1 MVDLSNIVGASSSGT
16 SLTDDAVEVSHIQ
29 GATSIL
35 SSGTNS
41 HAIVAQGTASDSTV
55 GWAPLTDVCFLKDT
69 KILLNNSEYK
79 NIQDLSEN
87 DILKSSNIQN
97 LDNNNVDIEYLLNW
111 YTKDFKYQ
119 ESNTIV
125 KELYK
130 HSTEQYYII
139 NDELKITPEHL
150 LFVKKNDIY
159 EWYSA
164 KTIKIGYE
172 LLNSENKF
180 IKVESIEEVNKQ
192 ADVYNIKIEGT
203 MNYYADNYLVHGSS
217 KCDECSINSD

>member
-16 SLTDDAVEVSHIQ
+16 SLTDDSVKVSHIQ
-29 GATSIL
+29 GATSVL

-41 HAIVAQGTASDSTV
+41 YAIVAQGTSADSAV

-69 KILLNNSEYK
+69 KIILNNSEYK
-79 NIQDLSEN
+79 KIQDLSED
-87 DILKSSNIQN
+87 DILKSSNIQD

-111 YTKDFKYQ
+111 YTKDFKN
-119 ESNTIV
+119 ESSNTIV

-139 NDELKITPEHL
+139 NNELKITPEHL

-164 KTIKIGYE
+164 KNIEIGYE
-172 LLNSENKF
+172 LLDSENKF
-180 IKVESIEEVNKQ
+180 IKVELIEKVNKR

-217 KCDECSINSD
+217 KCDECSIDNE

>member
-1 MVDLSNIVGASSSGT
+1 MVLANQVQGSSGGT
-16 SLTDDAVEVSHIQ
+16 SLTDDSVNGNHIAD
-29 GATSIL
+29 GAI
-35 SSGTNS
+35 NAD
-41 HAIVAQGTASDSTV
+41 HIDDS
-55 GWAPLTDVCFLKDT
+55 AKTDICFLKDT

-79 NIQDLSEN
+79 KIQDLSEN
-87 DILKSSNIQN
+87 DILKSSNIQD

-111 YTKDFKYQ
+111 YTKDFKN
-119 ESNTIV
+119 ETSNTKV

-139 NDELKITPEHL
+139 NNELKITPEHL

-164 KTIKIGYE
+164 KNIKIGYE
-172 LLNSENKF
+172 LLDSENKF
-180 IKVESIEEVNKQ
+180 IKVEIIEKVNKQ

>member
-16 SLTDDAVEVSHIQ
+16 SLTDGSVKSEHVADGAINADHI
-29 GATSIL
+29 L
-35 SSGTNS
+35 
-41 HAIVAQGTASDSTV
+41 DSAKTYI
-55 GWAPLTDVCFLKDT
+55 CFLKDT
-69 KILLNNSEYK
+69 KIILNNSEYK

-87 DILKSSNIQN
+87 DILKSSNIQD

-111 YTKDFKYQ
+111 YTKDFKY
-119 ESNTIV
+119 ESSNTKV

-139 NDELKITPEHL
+139 NDELKLTPEHL
-150 LFVKKNDIY
+150 LFVKKNDIH

-164 KTIKIGYE
+164 KNIKIGYE

-217 KCDECSINSD
+217 KCDECSINNE